1 MPTEWPHGP
10 IESIRA
16 MRGQAAAVGAA
27 AEAAEADR
35 LGLPSAIQAAHRAQ
49 LRAVVVKQLRVAG
62 DALAQAAQS
71 AADLQLD
78 DHRQL
83 EELTAAVDAL
93 RERHDG

>member
-1 MPTEWPHGP
+1 ME
-10 IESIRA
+10 R
-16 MRGQAAAVGAA
+16 QAEAVGTAA
-27 AEAAEADR
+27 KAAEADR
-35 LGLPSAIQAAHRAQ
+35 LGLPSAIQAAHRTQ
-49 LRAVVVKQLRVAG
+49 LRAVVSKQLRVAG

-71 AADLQLD
+71 AADLQLE